1 MSTTIRH
8 PPPLNDPRTGVQ
20 KHYISPTP
28 NARIADD
35 NGLNDILGVTQILE
49 NHDIPCFCVGI
60 SALKFYGAARDRRV
74 RTFTLPLPLTRIEI
88 PPSSTYSIHVQITS
102 ANKSDRQEWEICV
115 PTELAAKAHDVF
127 RTPPYATTYI
137 PISPVR
143 HARVMS
149 FLHTYRRYQIRD
161 LPHVF
166 VIVPSRDVHLDC
178 RPSKIVRSLRGLP
191 YPSLEDFFQSC
202 LDRRD
207 EVELTDLIDG
217 TNVTDEWGEAH
228 LDLNGCHD
236 VEWAREMKRRTDE
249 WDPRVEGKPPPID
262 YWPTRPSSK
271 REFWQELVQTK
282 MDRLDWS
289 RPPEIFLTQY
299 RIRNSSDPWTVMT
312 NVA

>member
-8 PPPLNDPRTGVQ
+8 PPPLVDPRNSVQ
-20 KHYISPTP
+20 KHFISPTP

-60 SALKFYGAARDRRV
+60 SALKFYGAARDRR
-74 RTFTLPLPLTRIEI
+74 
-88 PPSSTYSIHVQITS
+88 
-102 ANKSDRQEWEICV
+102 EWEICV
-115 PTELAAKAHDVF
+115 PTELAAKAHEIF
-127 RTPPYATTYI
+127 RSPPYSTTYI
-137 PISPVR
+137 PISPVP
-143 HARVMS
+143 HARIMS
-149 FLHTYRRYQIRD
+149 FLHTYKRYQIRD
-161 LPHVF
+161 LPHIF

-178 RPSKIVRSLRGLP
+178 RPNKIVRSLRGLP
-191 YPSLEDFFQSC
+191 YPNLEDFFQSC

-207 EVELTDLIDG
+207 EIELTDLIDG
-217 TNVTDEWGEAH
+217 TNVTNDWGESH
-228 LDLNGCHD
+228 LDLNGSHD

-249 WDPRVEGKPPPID
+249 WDPQVEGTSPPID
-262 YWPTRPSSK
+262 YWPTRPLSK